1 MKQLFTAFV
10 EHKEFKR
17 SRPWTVVKQQYSVL
31 TVSTPHYA
39 ETVEILLYEN
49 ARGSAY
55 IGGQKFDIS
64 GKKVFYV
71 APQTVH
77 SFEYLP
83 SDGKILVVKLQPE
96 MLNEFLNTERL
107 LSEYGASLASLEV
120 KHENYDDFYPFVKT
134 LEESDSVA
142 SALSSIISILYLL
155 ACGTPQKEKS
165 RLSESG
171 EVSENVINE
180 IITWTEQNYHR
191 PLSLDEVS
199 GRFGYTKNYFCDMFK
214 SKTGITYLKYLNT
227 LRISNACNMIKTGIP
242 INRVSHLC
250 GFETDSYFIQL
261 FKKTIGVTPKQY
273 QMGKT
278 R

>member
-1 MKQLFTAFV
+1 MNQLFTAFI

-17 SRPWTVVKQQYSVL
+17 SRPWTVVEQRYSNL

-39 ETVEILLYEN
+39 ETVEILLYDN

-55 IGGQKFDIS
+55 IGGRKFDIS
-64 GKKVFYV
+64 GKQVFYI

-83 SDGKILVVKLQPE
+83 SDGEIFVVKLQPD
-96 MLNEFLNTERL
+96 MLKEFINTERL
-107 LSEYGASLASLEV
+107 LSEYNTSLASLDV
-120 KHENYDDFYPFVKT
+120 KYENYDDIYPFVKS
-134 LEESDSVA
+134 LRESEDVCTSL
-142 SALSSIISILYLL
+142 SAILSILHLL
-155 ACGTPQKEKS
+155 ACGTPNKES
-165 RLSESG
+165 SQLSGAGEPSG
-171 EVSENVINE
+171 NVINE
-180 IITWTEQNYHR
+180 IIEWTEKNFQR
-191 PLSLDEVS
+191 RFSLDEVS

-227 LRISNACNMIKTGIP
+227 LRISNACDMIKTGIP

>member
-1 MKQLFTAFV
+1 MNRIFTAFI
-10 EHKEFKR
+10 EHKEFKK
-17 SRPWTVVKQQYSVL
+17 SRPWTVVEQRYSSL

-39 ETVEILLYEN
+39 DTVEILLYDN

-55 IGGQKFDIS
+55 IGGRKFEIT
-64 GKKVFYV
+64 GKQVFYIP
-71 APQTVH
+71 PQTVH

-83 SDGKILVVKLQPE
+83 SDGEILVVKLQPS
-96 MLNEFLNTERL
+96 MLRDFINTERI
-107 LSEYGASLASLEV
+107 LSEYGVSLASLEINQT
-120 KHENYDDFYPFVKT
+120 NYDDFYPFVKV
-134 LEESDSVA
+134 LRENDDVSC
-142 SALSSIISILYLL
+142 ALSSIISILNLL
-155 ACGTPQKEKS
+155 VRGTREKENSKLS
-165 RLSESG
+165 GSSES
-171 EVSENVINE
+171 SANMINE
-180 IITWTEQNYHR
+180 IIAWTEKNYQR
-191 PLSLDEVS
+191 RFSLDEVS

-227 LRISNACNMIKTGIP
+227 LRISNACDMIKTGIP

-273 QMGKT
+273 QMGKM